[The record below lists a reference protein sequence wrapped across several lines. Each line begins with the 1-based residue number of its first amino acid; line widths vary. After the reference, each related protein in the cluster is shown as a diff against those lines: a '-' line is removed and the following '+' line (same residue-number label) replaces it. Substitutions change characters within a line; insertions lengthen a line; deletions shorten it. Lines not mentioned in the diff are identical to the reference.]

1 MQQMRWAPYAVLAI
15 GVTAVS
21 WSAVLIREADAPALV
36 IASYRMVLAALPVG
50 TLALIQQRRAPE
62 PISTSSLRPLLL
74 SGAFL
79 ALHFAFWITA
89 LQHTS
94 VVTAVV
100 LMSMQPLFV
109 GLASPFLLKEAV
121 HRGVWFA
128 LLLTLAG
135 SVIMGAGHLT
145 EGFDTLA
152 GDFYALLAG
161 AFAAGYLLVGR
172 RVRPGTSWLRYIGT
186 VYPVTAVLLLAA
198 MFIAGDSPTGYST
211 KTLLMIALL
220 ALGPQLIGHSSI
232 NWALGYLP
240 AIIVAIAI
248 LVEPVGATILAAIIL
263 DEQPTAL
270 ELIGSL
276 VVLSGVYLALRPVGR
291 EAPAPELSPTD
302 G

>member
-1 MQQMRWAPYAVLAI
+1 MQHTRWTPYAVLGV

-21 WSAVLIREADAPALV
+21 WSAILIREADAPALV
-36 IASYRMVLAALPVG
+36 IAAYRLVLAAIPVA
-50 TLALIQQRRAPE
+50 TFALIQQRRAPE
-62 PISTSSLRPLLL
+62 PASTSTLGPLLL

-79 ALHFAFWITA
+79 ALHFAFWTTS

-100 LMSMQPLFV
+100 LMSTQPLFV
-109 GLASPFLLKEAV
+109 ALASPFLLKEPV
-121 HRGVWFA
+121 HRGLWLA
-128 LLLTLAG
+128 LLLAIAG
-135 SVIMGAGHLT
+135 TVTMGAEHLSA
-145 EGFDTLA
+145 GWDTLA
-152 GDFYALLAG
+152 GDFYAVLAG

-172 RVRPGTSWLRYIGT
+172 RVRPGTSWIRYVGT

-211 KTLLMIALL
+211 KTLMMIVLL

-240 AIIVAIAI
+240 AVIVAIAI
-248 LVEPVGATILAAIIL
+248 LVEPVGATILAALIL
-263 DEQPTAL
+263 DELPTAL
-270 ELIGSL
+270 ELLGSL
-276 VVLSGVYLALRPVGR
+276 IVLAGVYLALRPAGQ
-291 EAPAPELSPTD
+291 EALATELSPAD